1 MAISILTID
10 IKLIPSAV
18 FNALEKSSFCL
29 SKIIVSKIILVIK
42 PFIIANVMMAKTGQ
56 GIPVI

>member
-18 FNALEKSSFCL
+18 LNALEKSRFCL
-29 SKIIVSKIILVIK
+29 SKIIVSKIILVIN
-42 PFIIANVMMAKTGQ
+42 PFIIAKVIIPKTGK
-56 GIPVI
+56 GILVI